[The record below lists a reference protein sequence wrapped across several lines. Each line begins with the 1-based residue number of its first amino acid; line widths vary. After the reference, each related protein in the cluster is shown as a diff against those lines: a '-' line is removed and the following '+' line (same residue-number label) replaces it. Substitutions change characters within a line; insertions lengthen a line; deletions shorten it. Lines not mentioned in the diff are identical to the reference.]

1 MSRPYFRRILMLVCV
16 AVGCFLPACTTPP
29 SGIPP
34 GTRFIIA
41 TTRAPFYK
49 YGPAQSFG
57 ADFVLLKNQRV
68 AMLERAFGFSR
79 VMTEDGVTGWV
90 ANEELAP
97 APATPPPSARALAA
111 ASIGKPRMYSGK
123 RRTSNVPPI
132 PTDPLFDLNDVPLP
146 LPEEPAAAGSEKPS
160 VKSGAEKKS
169 KPAATKKKRSG

>member
-1 MSRPYFRRILMLVCV
+1 MSICI
-16 AVGCFLPACTTPP
+16 AAGCFMPACTTPTT
-29 SGIPP
+29 SIPA
-34 GTRFIIA
+34 GTRFVIA

-68 AMLERAFGFSR
+68 VMLERAFGFSR

-90 ANEELAP
+90 ANEELTL

-111 ASIGKPRMYSGK
+111 ASSGKPRMYSGK
-123 RRTSNVPPI
+123 RRTSNVQPI

-146 LPEEPAAAGSEKPS
+146 LPEEPAEAGGEKPA

-169 KPAATKKKRSG
+169 KPAATKKKKKSS